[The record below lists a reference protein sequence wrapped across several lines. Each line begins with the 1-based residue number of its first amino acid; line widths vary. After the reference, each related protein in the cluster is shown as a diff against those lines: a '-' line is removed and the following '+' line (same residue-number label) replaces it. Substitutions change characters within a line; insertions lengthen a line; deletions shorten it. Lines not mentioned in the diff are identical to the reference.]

1 MLTLLGGLVYMAI
14 VQNLQEAKSERS
26 IIALGLETMAQ
37 SVAKTTKDY
46 GFWTEFYTHAKAG
59 DIAWTKDNVASGVY
73 ATHVADFLAI
83 YDGDTNLY
91 AAWDTDHG
99 ESLIVDQ
106 VDHQLSSLVKTQVS
120 AMAERGAAPWTGYMR
135 LNGKMAVVAFTRIGP
150 TEASDL
156 FAGGAKS
163 VLVMAY
169 YLHEERLNELGRRL
183 LIGDLK
189 LDINPTGSLMPLM
202 DPEGSVIGGLTWTPA
217 KPGTLTLMRVLLPVS
232 AITALLAGLAIFS
245 SLHARRQAVIIEAS
259 EVAARQ
265 HTIAMQGELMKR
277 EHLAQLGT
285 LTATVAHE
293 IRNPLGVVRTSAFLL
308 RRKVADRNLGLE
320 TQLQRIDNGVSRC
333 DAIINQLIDF
343 ARSGELE
350 QAPVEMD
357 NWIERV
363 VIEEAVRIPD
373 FIRIA
378 CDLAL
383 GNQTMAIDAQQM
395 QRVIANLMTNAMEAI
410 QTSCNFAG
418 ASETTPDHKITIAS
432 RLTSRGVEIR
442 IADTGS
448 GIAPEVKDKILTPMF
463 TTKSFGTGLG
473 LSASYNILERH
484 GGGLDFEN
492 LPEGGA
498 CFTVW
503 LPNSLAAE
511 NMRDGVADHIF
522 LRDSQNR
529 AAA

>member
-217 KPGTLTLMRVLLPVS
+217 KPGTL
-232 AITALLAGLAIFS
+232 
-245 SLHARRQAVIIEAS
+245 
-259 EVAARQ
+259 
-265 HTIAMQGELMKR
+265 
-277 EHLAQLGT
+277 
-285 LTATVAHE
+285 
-293 IRNPLGVVRTSAFLL
+293 
-308 RRKVADRNLGLE
+308 
-320 TQLQRIDNGVSRC
+320 SR
-333 DAIINQLIDF
+333 
-343 ARSGELE
+343 
-350 QAPVEMD
+350 
-357 NWIERV
+357 
-363 VIEEAVRIPD
+363 
-373 FIRIA
+373 
-378 CDLAL
+378 
-383 GNQTMAIDAQQM
+383 
-395 QRVIANLMTNAMEAI
+395 
-410 QTSCNFAG
+410 
-418 ASETTPDHKITIAS
+418 
-432 RLTSRGVEIR
+432 
-442 IADTGS
+442 
-448 GIAPEVKDKILTPMF
+448 
-463 TTKSFGTGLG
+463 
-473 LSASYNILERH
+473 
-484 GGGLDFEN
+484 
-492 LPEGGA
+492 
-498 CFTVW
+498 
-503 LPNSLAAE
+503 
-511 NMRDGVADHIF
+511 
-522 LRDSQNR
+522 
-529 AAA
+529 

>member
-1 MLTLLGGLVYMAI
+1 
-14 VQNLQEAKSERS
+14 
-26 IIALGLETMAQ
+26 
-37 SVAKTTKDY
+37 
-46 GFWTEFYTHAKAG
+46 
-59 DIAWTKDNVASGVY
+59 
-73 ATHVADFLAI
+73 
-83 YDGDTNLY
+83 
-91 AAWDTDHG
+91 
-99 ESLIVDQ
+99 
-106 VDHQLSSLVKTQVS
+106 
-120 AMAERGAAPWTGYMR
+120 
-135 LNGKMAVVAFTRIGP
+135 
-150 TEASDL
+150 
-156 FAGGAKS
+156 
-163 VLVMAY
+163 
-169 YLHEERLNELGRRL
+169 
-183 LIGDLK
+183 
-189 LDINPTGSLMPLM
+189 
-202 DPEGSVIGGLTWTPA
+202 
-217 KPGTLTLMRVLLPVS
+217 MRVLLPVS

-245 SLHARRQAVIIEAS
+245 SLQARRQAVIIEAS